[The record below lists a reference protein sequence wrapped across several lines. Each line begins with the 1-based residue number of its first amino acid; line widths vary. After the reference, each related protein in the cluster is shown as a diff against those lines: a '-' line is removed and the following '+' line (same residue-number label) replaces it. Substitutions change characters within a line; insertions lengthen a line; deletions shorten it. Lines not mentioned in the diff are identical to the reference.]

1 MIDYQI
7 VSTESTKDMDVTLSW
22 DTIFGVLNAAR
33 KYMVEDAA
41 RAGVWCM
48 AEVICSRLALNFL
61 SRVYGGFLLVGVP
74 PVIISNDGIF
84 HDFPPQKPA
93 ISGDTPWLR
102 GAWEDLELTCR
113 RWIALEARAATGAVG
128 ACLRILRSLVTGT
141 CPRNGD

>member
-48 AEVICSRLALNFL
+48 AEVTCSQLPQQ
-61 SRVYGGFLLVGVP
+61 SIWGFPARRGTP
-74 PVIISNDGIF
+74 SHHF
-84 HDFPPQKPA
+84 ERWDFP
-93 ISGDTPWLR
+93 
-102 GAWEDLELTCR
+102 
-113 RWIALEARAATGAVG
+113 
-128 ACLRILRSLVTGT
+128 
-141 CPRNGD
+141 